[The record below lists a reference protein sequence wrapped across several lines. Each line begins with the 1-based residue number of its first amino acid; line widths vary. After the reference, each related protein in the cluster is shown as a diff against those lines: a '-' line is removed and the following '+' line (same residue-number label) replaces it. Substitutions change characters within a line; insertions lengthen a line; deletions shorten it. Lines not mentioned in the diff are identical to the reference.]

1 MKRFE
6 FDWRYIRRRT
16 LVPFVSALIAAGVL
30 TAAVAINAE
39 KRAMYD
45 ELGINQ
51 SAVQQDYN
59 ALVLRRRLV
68 DRYHARYKQ
77 FHSLGFVGHESRL
90 DWIETLR
97 QATGDLTLP
106 RISYAIAPQ
115 LDVVAPVQ
123 SILAGEDIAVNVSR
137 LDLEMGLVH
146 ELDLVRFIDELQ
158 QEAPGLIRIPRC
170 GLVWQH
176 EPDTPLQAGTN
187 IQASCS
193 VEIFSVI
200 TSDVRYQVA
209 ER

>member
-6 FDWRYIRRRT
+6 FDWRFATRRT
-16 LVPFVSALIAAGVL
+16 LVPIVSAIVAAGVL
-30 TAAVAINAE
+30 TAAVAVNAE
-39 KRAMYD
+39 KHAMYD
-45 ELGINQ
+45 ELGVNQ

-68 DRYHARYKQ
+68 DRYHSRYQQ
-77 FHSLGFVGHESRL
+77 FHELGFVGQESRL

-97 QATGDLTLP
+97 QTTGELTLP
-106 RISYAIAPQ
+106 RLSYAIAPQ

-123 SILAGEDIAVNVSR
+123 SILAGEDIAVN

-146 ELDLVRFIDELQ
+146 ELDLVRFVDELQ

-176 EPDTPLQAGTN
+176 EPGVPIKADTN
-187 IQASCS
+187 IQASCA

-200 TSDVRYQVA
+200 TSDVRFQVA
-209 ER
+209 GR